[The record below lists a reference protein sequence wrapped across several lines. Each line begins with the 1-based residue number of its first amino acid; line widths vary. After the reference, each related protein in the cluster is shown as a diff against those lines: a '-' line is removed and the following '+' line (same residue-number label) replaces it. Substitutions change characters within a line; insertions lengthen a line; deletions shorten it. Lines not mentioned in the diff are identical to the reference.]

1 MEKLLT
7 PEQAAEILN
16 VTSNTIREWLKK
28 GELKGLKIKNLWR
41 IRQSELE
48 AFINAGEKS
57 E

>member
-41 IRQSELE
+41 IRPADLE
-48 AFINAGEKS
+48 AFIEAGEKS